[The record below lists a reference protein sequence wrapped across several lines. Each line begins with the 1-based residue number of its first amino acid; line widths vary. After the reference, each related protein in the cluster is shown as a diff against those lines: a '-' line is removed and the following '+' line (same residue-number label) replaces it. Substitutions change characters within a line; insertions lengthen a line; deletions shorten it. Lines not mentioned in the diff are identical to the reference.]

1 MLEKHSLNAQ
11 LYEAL
16 EKDETEIVSQ
26 ICEEVDEHILH
37 ILTILDN
44 TVLHMA
50 TDANITPLVLRLLDE
65 LPNCHLDKLT
75 HQN

>member
-1 MLEKHSLNAQ
+1 M
-11 LYEAL
+11 
-16 EKDETEIVSQ
+16 
-26 ICEEVDEHILH
+26 CEEVDEHILH

-50 TDANITPLVLRLLDE
+50 TYGANKTPLVLRLLDE
-65 LPNCHLDKLT
+65 LPDCHLDKLT